1 MVNVKSK
8 ILKIRNLPKDGKR
21 IDHVN
26 AKPYLFIIVCLIV
39 GVALLFTKIY
49 FVGIVITLLFLYYFV
64 FVRDVV
70 LVEFYDQYA
79 VFYLNNGKDECFLLF
94 WEDVVKWEIINNR
107 NDLDHLNIIM
117 RNQESITLKCLSKKK
132 VAKYFGQYTGNTDCE
147 VTKQRVL

>member
-1 MVNVKSK
+1 MNVKSK

-26 AKPYLFIIVCLIV
+26 AKPYLFIMVCLIIGIV
-39 GVALLFTKIY
+39 FLFTQLY
-49 FVGIVITLLFLYYFV
+49 FVGIIISVLFLYYLV

-70 LVEFYDQYA
+70 LVEFFEQYA

-94 WEDVVKWEIINNR
+94 WEDIVKWEIINNR
-107 NDLDHLNIIM
+107 SDLDHLNIIL

-132 VAKYFGQYTGNTDCE
+132 VAKYFMQYAINSESE
-147 VTKQRVL
+147 VTE

>member
-26 AKPYLFIIVCLIV
+26 AKPYLFIMVCLLI
-39 GVALLFTKIY
+39 GIAFLFTQIY
-49 FVGIVITLLFLYYFV
+49 FVGIIITVLFLYYLV

-70 LVEFYDQYA
+70 LVEFFEQYA

-94 WEDVVKWEIINNR
+94 WEDIVTWEIINNR
-107 NDLDHLNIIM
+107 NDLDHLNIVL

-132 VAKYFGQYTGNTDCE
+132 VTKYFTQYAITSETK
-147 VTKQRVL
+147 VTE